1 MTYLLKSKGRKIVTD
16 FLDDEETQNALKQTT
31 LADITEPVK
40 KALILD
46 ERIEKGKKLLAELQK
61 EYDELTGNLIPNIM
75 ANANCYETVVADEEG
90 NRFKV
95 AWKEDVRAGLPKED
109 RDARESALMFLR
121 ENQAGDIIKGDAEI
135 VLPPNEDV
143 EIFDEETREVTTVNL
158 RQEFLAQLGKFAQEQ
173 GVLYTTKEDVHAA
186 TLAKWCREA
195 LALDGKSVASHTE
208 NELKASGLS
217 VFVYK
222 KTSIKRV

>member
-1 MTYLLKSKGRKIVTD
+1 MSD

-40 KALILD
+40 KALKLAD
-46 ERIEKGKKLLAELQK
+46 RMEKGTKLLEELKAEY
-61 EYDELTGNLIPNIM
+61 EDLTGNVIPNIM
-75 ANANCYETVVADEEG
+75 ANADCYETVVADEEG

-95 AWKEDVRAGLPKED
+95 AWKEDVRAGLPVED
-109 RDARESALMFLR
+109 ADARDRALAFLK

-143 EIFDEETREVTTVNL
+143 EIFDEETGEDKTVNL
-158 RQEFLAQLGKFAQEQ
+158 RQEFIKALQEFAQLQ
-173 GVLYTTKEDVHAA
+173 GVLYTTKEGVHAA